1 MENSSCASISN
12 FASEKPI
19 DEPVESS
26 RIDDLILEQLN
37 TLRQENIALKNE
49 IRALRQD
56 LKLDKDDIRDLYAAI
71 ASLEQIHLQPKQ
83 KDRREILLALIT
95 ANGGKMFA
103 KDARKKM
110 GLKKSTFSV
119 LLKSL
124 KDEIDKK
131 PYHLNKSQLVI
142 SLAKL

>member
-1 MENSSCASISN
+1 MSDMSSAAISS

-19 DEPVESS
+19 DGLTESS

-37 TLRQENIALKNE
+37 TLQKENIALLARLNE
-49 IRALRQD
+49 LEASVADKIGEDRRRLAALERG
-56 LKLDKDDIRDLYAAI
+56 
-71 ASLEQIHLQPKQ
+71 ELQPKQ
-83 KDRREILLALIT
+83 KDRREILLALLA

-110 GLKKSTFSV
+110 GLGKATFSV